1 MIVRGET
8 LPIGNNIK
16 RLRAESGLTQDRLG
30 ELVGVTGK
38 AVCSWEL
45 GLKTPRMPVIERL
58 ADLFG
63 VSKTE
68 IIEDAKSTPVS
79 PITRVPIL
87 GRVAAGSGCLAD
99 DNLDGYENVPTDILS
114 TEEEYILLNVKGD
127 SMSPKIEEGDRL
139 LIQLQ
144 PSVDSGSY
152 AVVLI
157 DDEDGVVKKV
167 CYSKNRIELISEN
180 PYYPPRI
187 FENSEVT
194 RVRVVGL
201 VKYIFRKV

>member
-1 MIVRGET
+1 M
-8 LPIGNNIK
+8 PIGNNIK

-187 FENSEVT
+187 FEDSEVT

>member
-1 MIVRGET
+1 MT
-8 LPIGNNIK
+8 IGNNIK
-16 RLRAESGLTQDRLG
+16 RLRAESGLTQDQLG
-30 ELVGVTGK
+30 ERVGVTGK
-38 AVCSWEL
+38 AVCTWEL

-58 ADLFG
+58 AALFG
-63 VSKTE
+63 VSKSE
-68 IIEDAKSTPVS
+68 IIEGVPSTSAS

-114 TEEEYILLNVKGD
+114 TGEEFILLNVKGD

-187 FENSEVT
+187 FEDSEVT

>member
-1 MIVRGET
+1 M
-8 LPIGNNIK
+8 PIGNNIK

-180 PYYPPRI
+180 TYYPPRI
-187 FENSEVT
+187 FEDSEVT

>member
-1 MIVRGET
+1 MT
-8 LPIGNNIK
+8 IGNNIK

-157 DDEDGVVKKV
+157 DD
-167 CYSKNRIELISEN
+167 
-180 PYYPPRI
+180 
-187 FENSEVT
+187 
-194 RVRVVGL
+194 
-201 VKYIFRKV
+201 

>member
-1 MIVRGET
+1 M
-8 LPIGNNIK
+8 PIGNNIK

-99 DNLDGYENVPTDILS
+99 DNLDGYENVPTDILT

>member
-1 MIVRGET
+1 M
-8 LPIGNNIK
+8 PIGNNIK

-114 TEEEYILLNVKGD
+114 TDEEYILLNVKGD

>member
-1 MIVRGET
+1 M
-8 LPIGNNIK
+8 PIGNNIK

-68 IIEDAKSTPVS
+68 IIEDAKSPPVS

-187 FENSEVT
+187 FEDSEVT

>member
-1 MIVRGET
+1 MT
-8 LPIGNNIK
+8 IGNNIK

-187 FENSEVT
+187 FEDSEVT

>member
-1 MIVRGET
+1 M
-8 LPIGNNIK
+8 PIGNNIK

>member
-1 MIVRGET
+1 MT
-8 LPIGNNIK
+8 IGNNIK

-68 IIEDAKSTPVS
+68 IIEGVPSTPVS

-187 FENSEVT
+187 FEDSEVT

>member
-1 MIVRGET
+1 M
-8 LPIGNNIK
+8 PIGNNIK

-114 TEEEYILLNVKGD
+114 TGEEFILLNVKGD

-187 FENSEVT
+187 FEDSEVT

>member
-1 MIVRGET
+1 M
-8 LPIGNNIK
+8 PIGNNIK
-16 RLRAESGLTQDRLG
+16 RLRAETGLTQDRLG

-63 VSKTE
+63 VSKAE

>member
-1 MIVRGET
+1 M
-8 LPIGNNIK
+8 PIGNNIK

-99 DNLDGYENVPTDILS
+99 DNLDGYENLPTDILS

-187 FENSEVT
+187 FEDSEVT

>member
-1 MIVRGET
+1 M
-8 LPIGNNIK
+8 PIGNNIK

-180 PYYPPRI
+180 PYDPPRI
-187 FENSEVT
+187 FEDSEVT

>member
-187 FENSEVT
+187 FEDSEVT

>member
-1 MIVRGET
+1 MT
-8 LPIGNNIK
+8 IGNNIK

-139 LIQLQ
+139 LIHLQ

-187 FENSEVT
+187 FEDSEVT

>member
-1 MIVRGET
+1 
-8 LPIGNNIK
+8 
-16 RLRAESGLTQDRLG
+16 
-30 ELVGVTGK
+30 
-38 AVCSWEL
+38 
-45 GLKTPRMPVIERL
+45 MPVIERL

>member
-1 MIVRGET
+1 MT
-8 LPIGNNIK
+8 IGNNIK

-194 RVRVVGL
+194 SVRVVGL

>member
-1 MIVRGET
+1 M
-8 LPIGNNIK
+8 PIGNNIK

-99 DNLDGYENVPTDILS
+99 DNLYGYENVPTDILS

-187 FENSEVT
+187 FEDSEVT

>member
-1 MIVRGET
+1 MT
-8 LPIGNNIK
+8 IGNNIK

-187 FENSEVT
+187 FEDSEVT

-201 VKYIFRKV
+201 VKYIFGKV

>member
-1 MIVRGET
+1 M
-8 LPIGNNIK
+8 PIGNNIK

-167 CYSKNRIELISEN
+167 CYSKSRIELISEN

>member
-1 MIVRGET
+1 MT
-8 LPIGNNIK
+8 IGNNIK

-187 FENSEVT
+187 FEKSEVT

>member
-1 MIVRGET
+1 MT
-8 LPIGNNIK
+8 IGNNIK

>member
-1 MIVRGET
+1 MT
-8 LPIGNNIK
+8 IGNNIK

-68 IIEDAKSTPVS
+68 IIEDAKSPPVS

-187 FENSEVT
+187 FEDSEVT

>member
-1 MIVRGET
+1 M
-8 LPIGNNIK
+8 PIGNNIK
-16 RLRAESGLTQDRLG
+16 QLRAESGLTQDRLG

>member
-1 MIVRGET
+1 MT
-8 LPIGNNIK
+8 IGNNIK

-114 TEEEYILLNVKGD
+114 TDEEYILLNVKGD

>member
-1 MIVRGET
+1 M
-8 LPIGNNIK
+8 PIGNNIK

-127 SMSPKIEEGDRL
+127 SMSPKIEEGARL

-187 FENSEVT
+187 FEDSEVT

>member
-1 MIVRGET
+1 MT
-8 LPIGNNIK
+8 IGNNIK

-87 GRVAAGSGCLAD
+87 GRVAAGSGCLAG

-187 FENSEVT
+187 FEDSEVT

>member
-1 MIVRGET
+1 M
-8 LPIGNNIK
+8 PIGNNIK

-87 GRVAAGSGCLAD
+87 GRVAAGSGCRAD
-99 DNLDGYENVPTDILS
+99 DNLDGYENVPTDILT

-187 FENSEVT
+187 FEDSEVT

>member
-1 MIVRGET
+1 M
-8 LPIGNNIK
+8 PIGNNIK

-58 ADLFG
+58 AELFG

-187 FENSEVT
+187 FEDSEVT

>member
-1 MIVRGET
+1 MT
-8 LPIGNNIK
+8 IGNNIK

-167 CYSKNRIELISEN
+167 CYSKSRIELISEN

>member
-1 MIVRGET
+1 MT
-8 LPIGNNIK
+8 IGNNIK

-63 VSKTE
+63 VSKSE
-68 IIEDAKSTPVS
+68 IIEGAKSTPVS

>member
-1 MIVRGET
+1 MT
-8 LPIGNNIK
+8 IGNNIK

-68 IIEDAKSTPVS
+68 IIEDVSSTPVS

-187 FENSEVT
+187 FEDSEVT